1 MGWDIDLDYK
11 NKLKSINSKLI
22 ISFTLIMIITIII
35 IRFFVNTNFKNSFEK
50 YVDDSNKS
58 EINHLIEFDLK
69 NVYLNNDWN
78 INFIENLG
86 IESIKKGITIK
97 LYDKNDKEIWNVFE
111 DEKILSDN
119 TLNEISKNIKSIEN
133 KEDNYFKEFKI
144 DINDDYG
151 ELVGYAYIGHYEFTY
166 YMENDI
172 QFFNAANNVIDIIGI
187 ISIGS
192 IIIISIIISKS
203 IANPISK
210 VSKMAKLIGEGNYK
224 KEVSYK
230 SNIREINDLINSI
243 NKLSNELKEQENL
256 RKQLTGDIAHELRT
270 PLTSIKGHL
279 DAIIAG
285 IWQPTNE
292 RLISI
297 NEEVI
302 RITSLVDELRKL
314 AKFDKD
320 KNILNKEIV
329 DLTRYIKSIT
339 YNYEAKA
346 LEKNITIKYKLEDI
360 KALIDKEKFARVIIN
375 ILANAIKYN
384 NGNNEIYIS
393 SFKKSNNIIISIK
406 DCGIGIDK
414 SDQKNIFE
422 RFYRVDKSRSSNEKG
437 MGVGLAMAKSIVDA
451 HGGEIKVQ
459 SEINKGSEFTIIL
472 PNDDT
477 NKNSKV
483 DS

>member
-22 ISFTLIMIITIII
+22 ISFTLIMIVTIIT

-50 YVDDSNKS
+50 YVDDSNKV

-69 NVYLNNDWN
+69 GIYSNDEWDMN
-78 INFIENLG
+78 LIENLG
-86 IESIKKGITIK
+86 VDSIRKGITIEI
-97 LYDKNDKEIWNVFE
+97 YNKNDQKLWSVFE
-111 DEKILSDN
+111 DEKVLSDT
-119 TLNEISKNIKSIEN
+119 TLSEISKNIKSIE
-133 KEDNYFKEFKI
+133 KKKDNYFKEFKV
-144 DINDDYG
+144 DINNDDG

-172 QFFNAANNVIDIIGI
+172 QFFNAANKIIDIIGI

-203 IANPISK
+203 IANPILK
-210 VSKMAKLIGEGNYK
+210 VSKMAKLMGEGNYK

-230 SNIREINDLINSI
+230 SNIREIDDLISSI

-256 RKQLTGDIAHELRT
+256 RKQLTEDIAHELRT
-270 PLTSIKGHL
+270 PLTSIRGHL
-279 DAIIAG
+279 DTIIAG

-302 RITSLVDELRKL
+302 RITNLVDKLRKL
-314 AKFDKD
+314 AKFDKG
-320 KNILNKEIV
+320 KNNLNKEIV
-329 DLTRYIKSIT
+329 DLKKYIKSIV
-339 YNYEAKA
+339 YNYEGKA
-346 LEKNITIKYKLEDI
+346 LEKNIIIKYKLEDI
-360 KALIDKEKFARVIIN
+360 KALIDKEKFAQVIIN

-393 SFKKSNNIIISIK
+393 SFKKDNNIVISIK
-406 DCGIGIDK
+406 DYGVGIAK
-414 SDQKNIFE
+414 SEQKNIFE
-422 RFYRVDKSRSSNEKG
+422 RFYRVDKSRGANEKG
-437 MGVGLAMAKSIVDA
+437 MGVGLTIAKSIVNA
-451 HGGEIKVQ
+451 HGGKIKVY
-459 SEINKGSEFTIIL
+459 SEINKGSEFIITL
-472 PNDDT
+472 PNEEQ
-477 NKNSKV
+477 
-483 DS
+483 

>member
-22 ISFTLIMIITIII
+22 ISFTLIMIVTIIT

-50 YVDDSNKS
+50 YVDDSNKV

-69 NVYLNNDWN
+69 GIYSNDEWDMN
-78 INFIENLG
+78 LIENLG
-86 IESIKKGITIK
+86 VDSIRKGITIEI
-97 LYDKNDKEIWNVFE
+97 YNKNDQKLWSVFE
-111 DEKILSDN
+111 DEKVLSDT
-119 TLNEISKNIKSIEN
+119 TLSEISKNIKSIE
-133 KEDNYFKEFKI
+133 KKKDNYFKEFKV
-144 DINDDYG
+144 DINNDDG

-172 QFFNAANNVIDIIGI
+172 QFFNAANKIIDIIGI

-230 SNIREINDLINSI
+230 SSIREIDDLISSI

-256 RKQLTGDIAHELRT
+256 RKQLTEDIAHELRT
-270 PLTSIKGHL
+270 PLTSIRGHL
-279 DAIIAG
+279 DTIIAG

-302 RITSLVDELRKL
+302 RITNIVDELRKL
-314 AKFDKD
+314 AKFDKE
-320 KNILNKEIV
+320 KNNLNKEIV
-329 DLTRYIKSIT
+329 DLKKYIKSIV
-339 YNYEAKA
+339 YNYEGKA
-346 LEKNITIKYKLEDI
+346 LEKNIIIKYKLEDI
-360 KALIDKEKFARVIIN
+360 KALIDKEKFAQVIIN

-384 NGNNEIYIS
+384 NGNNEIYIR
-393 SFKKSNNIIISIK
+393 SFKKDNNIVISIK
-406 DCGIGIDK
+406 DYGVGIAK
-414 SDQKNIFE
+414 SEQKNIFE
-422 RFYRVDKSRSSNEKG
+422 RFYRVDKSRGANEKG
-437 MGVGLAMAKSIVDA
+437 MGVGLTIAKSIVNA
-451 HGGEIKVQ
+451 HGGEIKVY
-459 SEINKGSEFTIIL
+459 SEINKGSEFIITL
-472 PNDDT
+472 PNEEQ
-477 NKNSKV
+477 
-483 DS
+483 

>member
-22 ISFTLIMIITIII
+22 ISFTLIMIVTIIT

-50 YVDDSNKS
+50 YVDDSNKV

-69 NVYLNNDWN
+69 GIYSNDEWDMN
-78 INFIENLG
+78 LIENLG
-86 IESIKKGITIK
+86 VDSIRKGITIEI
-97 LYDKNDKEIWNVFE
+97 YNKNDQKLWSVFE
-111 DEKILSDN
+111 DEKVLSDT
-119 TLNEISKNIKSIEN
+119 TLSEISKNIKSIE
-133 KEDNYFKEFKI
+133 KKKDNYFKEFKV
-144 DINDDYG
+144 DINNDDG

-172 QFFNAANNVIDIIGI
+172 QFFNAANKIIDIIGI

-230 SNIREINDLINSI
+230 SNIREIDDLISSI

-256 RKQLTGDIAHELRT
+256 RKQLTEDIAHELRT
-270 PLTSIKGHL
+270 PLTSIRGHL
-279 DAIIAG
+279 DTIIAG

-302 RITSLVDELRKL
+302 RITNLVDKLRKL
-314 AKFDKD
+314 AKFDKG
-320 KNILNKEIV
+320 KNNLNKEIV
-329 DLTRYIKSIT
+329 DLKKYIKSIA
-339 YNYEAKA
+339 YNYEGKA
-346 LEKNITIKYKLEDI
+346 LEKNIIIKYKLEDI
-360 KALIDKEKFARVIIN
+360 KALIDKEKFAQVIIN

-393 SFKKSNNIIISIK
+393 SFKKDNNIVISIK
-406 DCGIGIDK
+406 DYGVGIAK
-414 SDQKNIFE
+414 SEQKNIFE
-422 RFYRVDKSRSSNEKG
+422 RFYRVDKSRGANEKG
-437 MGVGLAMAKSIVDA
+437 MGVGLTIAKSIVNA
-451 HGGEIKVQ
+451 HGGEIKVY
-459 SEINKGSEFTIIL
+459 SEINKGSEFIITL
-472 PNDDT
+472 PNEEQ
-477 NKNSKV
+477 
-483 DS
+483 

>member
-22 ISFTLIMIITIII
+22 ISFTFIMIVTIIT

-50 YVDDSNKS
+50 YVDDSNKV

-69 NVYLNNDWN
+69 GIYSNDEWDMN
-78 INFIENLG
+78 LIENLG
-86 IESIKKGITIK
+86 VDSIRKGITIEI
-97 LYDKNDKEIWNVFE
+97 YNKNDQKLWSVFE
-111 DEKILSDN
+111 DEKVLSDI
-119 TLNEISKNIKSIEN
+119 TLSEISKNIKSIE
-133 KEDNYFKEFKI
+133 KKKDNYFKEFKI
-144 DINDDYG
+144 DINNDDG

-172 QFFNAANNVIDIIGI
+172 QFFNAANKIIDIIGI

-230 SNIREINDLINSI
+230 SNIREIDDLISSI

-256 RKQLTGDIAHELRT
+256 RKQLTEDIAHELRT
-270 PLTSIKGHL
+270 PLTSIRGHL
-279 DAIIAG
+279 DTIIAG

-302 RITSLVDELRKL
+302 RITNLVDKLRKL
-314 AKFDKD
+314 AKFDKE
-320 KNILNKEIV
+320 KNNLNKEIV
-329 DLTRYIKSIT
+329 DLKKYIKSIA
-339 YNYEAKA
+339 YNYEGKA
-346 LEKNITIKYKLEDI
+346 LEKNIIIKYKLEDI
-360 KALIDKEKFARVIIN
+360 KALIDKEKFAQVIIN

-393 SFKKSNNIIISIK
+393 SFKKDNNIVISIK
-406 DCGIGIDK
+406 DYGVGIAK
-414 SDQKNIFE
+414 SEQKNIFE
-422 RFYRVDKSRSSNEKG
+422 RFYRVDKSRGANEKG
-437 MGVGLAMAKSIVDA
+437 MGVGLTIAKSIVNA
-451 HGGEIKVQ
+451 HGGEIKVY
-459 SEINKGSEFTIIL
+459 SEINKGSEFIITL
-472 PNDDT
+472 PNEEQ
-477 NKNSKV
+477 
-483 DS
+483 

>member
-22 ISFTLIMIITIII
+22 ISFTLIMIVTIIT

-50 YVDDSNKS
+50 YVDDSNKV

-69 NVYLNNDWN
+69 GIYSNDEWDMN
-78 INFIENLG
+78 LIENLG
-86 IESIKKGITIK
+86 VDSIRKGITIEI
-97 LYDKNDKEIWNVFE
+97 YNKNDQKLWSVFE
-111 DEKILSDN
+111 DEKVLSDT
-119 TLNEISKNIKSIEN
+119 TLSEISKNIKSIE
-133 KEDNYFKEFKI
+133 KKKDNYFKEFKV
-144 DINDDYG
+144 DINNDDG

-172 QFFNAANNVIDIIGI
+172 QFFNAANKIIDIIGI

-230 SNIREINDLINSI
+230 SNIREIDDLISSI

-256 RKQLTGDIAHELRT
+256 RKQLTEDIAHELRT
-270 PLTSIKGHL
+270 PLTSIRGHL
-279 DAIIAG
+279 DTIIAG

-302 RITSLVDELRKL
+302 RITNLVDELRKL
-314 AKFDKD
+314 AKFDKE
-320 KNILNKEIV
+320 KNNLNKEIV
-329 DLTRYIKSIT
+329 DLKKYIKSIV
-339 YNYEAKA
+339 YNYEGKA
-346 LEKNITIKYKLEDI
+346 LEKNIIIKYKLEDI
-360 KALIDKEKFARVIIN
+360 KALIDKEKFAQVIIN

-393 SFKKSNNIIISIK
+393 SFKKDDNIVISIK
-406 DCGIGIDK
+406 DYGVGIAK
-414 SDQKNIFE
+414 SEQKNIFE
-422 RFYRVDKSRSSNEKG
+422 RFYRVDKSRGANEKG
-437 MGVGLAMAKSIVDA
+437 MGVGLTIAKSIVNA
-451 HGGEIKVQ
+451 HGGEIKVY
-459 SEINKGSEFTIIL
+459 SEINKGSEFIITL
-472 PNDDT
+472 PNEEQ
-477 NKNSKV
+477 
-483 DS
+483 

>member
-22 ISFTLIMIITIII
+22 ISFTLIMIVTIIT

-50 YVDDSNKS
+50 YVDDSNKV

-69 NVYLNNDWN
+69 GIYSNDEWDMN
-78 INFIENLG
+78 LIENLG
-86 IESIKKGITIK
+86 VDSIRKGITIEI
-97 LYDKNDKEIWNVFE
+97 YNKNDQKLWSVFE
-111 DEKILSDN
+111 DEKVLSDT
-119 TLNEISKNIKSIEN
+119 TLSEISKNIKSIE
-133 KEDNYFKEFKI
+133 KKKDNYFKEFKV
-144 DINDDYG
+144 DINNDDDG

-172 QFFNAANNVIDIIGI
+172 QFFNAANKIIDIIGI

-230 SNIREINDLINSI
+230 SNIREIDDLISSI

-256 RKQLTGDIAHELRT
+256 RKQLTEDIAHELRT
-270 PLTSIKGHL
+270 PLTSIRGHL
-279 DAIIAG
+279 DTIIAG

-302 RITSLVDELRKL
+302 RITNLVDKLRKL
-314 AKFDKD
+314 AKFDKE
-320 KNILNKEIV
+320 KNNLNKEIV
-329 DLTRYIKSIT
+329 DLKKYIKSIA
-339 YNYEAKA
+339 YNYEGKA
-346 LEKNITIKYKLEDI
+346 LEKNIIIKYKLEDI
-360 KALIDKEKFARVIIN
+360 KALIDKEKFAQVIIN

-393 SFKKSNNIIISIK
+393 SFKKDNNIVISIK
-406 DCGIGIDK
+406 DYGVGIAK
-414 SDQKNIFE
+414 SEQKNIFE
-422 RFYRVDKSRSSNEKG
+422 RFYRVDKSRGANEKG
-437 MGVGLAMAKSIVDA
+437 MGVGLTIAKSIVNA
-451 HGGEIKVQ
+451 HGGEIKVY
-459 SEINKGSEFTIIL
+459 SEINKGSEFIITL
-472 PNDDT
+472 PNEEQ
-477 NKNSKV
+477 
-483 DS
+483 

>member
-22 ISFTLIMIITIII
+22 ISFTLIMIVTIIT

-50 YVDDSNKS
+50 YVDDSNKV

-69 NVYLNNDWN
+69 GIYSNDEWDMN
-78 INFIENLG
+78 LIENLG
-86 IESIKKGITIK
+86 VDSIRKGITIEI
-97 LYDKNDKEIWNVFE
+97 YNKNDQKLWSVFE
-111 DEKILSDN
+111 DEKVLSDT
-119 TLNEISKNIKSIEN
+119 TLSEISKNIKSIE
-133 KEDNYFKEFKI
+133 KKKDNYFKEFKV
-144 DINDDYG
+144 DINNDDG

-172 QFFNAANNVIDIIGI
+172 QFFNAANKIIDIIGI

-230 SNIREINDLINSI
+230 SSIREIDDLISSI

-256 RKQLTGDIAHELRT
+256 RKQLTEDIAHELRT
-270 PLTSIKGHL
+270 PLTSIRGHL
-279 DAIIAG
+279 DTIIAG

-302 RITSLVDELRKL
+302 RITNLVDKLRKL
-314 AKFDKD
+314 AKFDKG
-320 KNILNKEIV
+320 KNNLNKEIV
-329 DLTRYIKSIT
+329 DLKKYIKSIA
-339 YNYEAKA
+339 YNYEGKA
-346 LEKNITIKYKLEDI
+346 LEKNIIIKYKLEDI
-360 KALIDKEKFARVIIN
+360 KALIDKEKFAQVIIN

-393 SFKKSNNIIISIK
+393 SFKKDDNIVISIK
-406 DCGIGIDK
+406 DYGVGIAK
-414 SDQKNIFE
+414 SEQKNIFE
-422 RFYRVDKSRSSNEKG
+422 RFYRVDKSRGANEKG
-437 MGVGLAMAKSIVDA
+437 MGVGLTIAKSIVNA
-451 HGGEIKVQ
+451 HGGEIKVY
-459 SEINKGSEFTIIL
+459 SEINKGSEFIITL
-472 PNDDT
+472 PNEEQ
-477 NKNSKV
+477 
-483 DS
+483 